1 MQAFLNCGQWSFF
14 VASWGTFHGLI
25 YEAIFNVVFVDR
37 DSVLNIGFKYQKL
50 PSPALRQLLIKM
62 LRFALTA

>member
-25 YEAIFNVVFVDR
+25 YEEIFNFVFVDR
-37 DSVLNIGFKYQKL
+37 DSVLNIGF
-50 PSPALRQLLIKM
+50 
-62 LRFALTA
+62 